1 MTAAA
6 ASLNR
11 LRLVDAEASPARPAG
26 VAALRSDVTAIAG
39 RLSRRADH
47 YASVRVTGFREW
59 IVFWSVADDV
69 RLPWFD
75 DGAIYL
81 THLEKTIF
89 FPAGKRLMLPA
100 KWADAIA
107 ARLLAGKAASLPILL
122 WPSAGA
128 LTAVELNAASCSA
141 ASVDWEGFAAL

>member
-1 MTAAA
+1 MTAAC
-6 ASLNR
+6 LNR
-11 LRLVDAEASPARPAG
+11 LRLVDAEAPPTRPSG
-26 VAALRSDVTAIAG
+26 VAALRSDVAALG
-39 RLSRRADH
+39 RRLSRRADH

-89 FPAGKRLMLPA
+89 FPAGKRLTLPG
-100 KWADAIA
+100 KWTEAVA
-107 ARLLAGKAASLPILL
+107 ARLVAGKEAALPVLL
-122 WPSAGA
+122 WPSGDA
-128 LTAVELNAASCSA
+128 LTAAPLNATSCSVA
-141 ASVDWEGFAAL
+141 FVDWEGFAAR